1 MGTDTKAKGGKQ
13 HNMNRAGH
21 NKARGLYV
29 KQRFRTEKNKRKRR
43 EKHLENNPNDIQA
56 KDNIKRI
63 LKEQRDMLS

>member
-1 MGTDTKAKGGKQ
+1 MAQQLKQQKGGRCL
-13 HNMNRAGH
+13 MRSSH
-21 NKARGLYV
+21 NKSTGLY
-29 KQRFRTEKNKRKRR
+29 KRQKIRTEKNKRKRR